1 SLEQLSNISS
11 EFEPSSQKRKKM
23 SL

>member
-1 SLEQLSNISS
+1 LSHISS
-11 EFEPSSQKRKKM
+11 EFEPSSQKRRKM

>member
-1 SLEQLSNISS
+1 QLSHISS
-11 EFEPSSQKRKKM
+11 EFEPSSQKRRKM

>member
-1 SLEQLSNISS
+1 LNQLSHISS
-11 EFEPSSQKRKKM
+11 EFDPSSQKRRKM